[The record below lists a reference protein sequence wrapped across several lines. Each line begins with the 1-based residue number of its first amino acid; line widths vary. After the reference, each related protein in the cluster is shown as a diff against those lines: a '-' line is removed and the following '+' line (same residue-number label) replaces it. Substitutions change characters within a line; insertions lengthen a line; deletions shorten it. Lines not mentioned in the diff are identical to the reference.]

1 MSSIAK
7 EIEEAAALRQRI
19 EEEREKGEEYEEAF
33 RSVYY
38 PLHDVIGGY
47 SDLTLYWV
55 DYMDSIKELGIDD
68 EKVARVYEQ
77 IKKGTIDGKLFG
89 NFASKEEAYEKAREK
104 LINKIENAPDED
116 KKVKAKEELEKFEKA
131 LDIISNATIQERMY
145 CCANNGWSRRNYEG
159 DMKDFFDL
167 AFQKYSKAL
176 LDSYADKLRFYD
188 EYINIIK
195 FNKKLESMSDEEI
208 KKLYISTLN
217 SNKQIETIEQ
227 EIANLESEK
236 EELTNQLEKKKREE
250 EAKLPSIEEIEKQ
263 IKTDEI
269 QLKKVYDGLVFMG
282 IDPEQNQNYITKKE
296 ELEKRKGI
304 KDNPKQAVEFLPE
317 ITELKD
323 KINEINEKLQNQ
335 NSIKESTIKE
345 IAENKESIHNTSREE
360 IENKLRQMSGLD
372 FKALNLLENVDDE
385 KYLSKF
391 RYYLSDNSKDRA
403 VNAIKEYLQFLEQN
417 ISNDEKKLND
427 SKTNI
432 ENIMARIEKQND
444 YIKRTD
450 SRIEQIEEEQKKYDD
465 LLSDAKLN
473 VCSNR
478 WMYITQ
484 DISSYENYANFTQE
498 ELETFN
504 KILELDKAI
513 REAEETHKADYKG
526 GWDFDACCRR
536 AAESMARYENN
547 KARLENE
554 KLSILEKH
562 EIKQKIKNYEKE
574 QSEKEDK
581 YKDETIIQKEKE
593 YKELK
598 DSRDNALE
606 KMRNLVN
613 GYVQKKYPEVYRVG
627 TPSIYVGSDYGG
639 EPVLKIDEYYE
650 EQRTKLGKELN
661 RENVYKD
668 NGCRELKNLNESL
681 KASQEEIHKSEE
693 VIEKLKREKDR
704 FITYID
710 RVETGG
716 LFPGKEARMLYN
728 QLNPDE
734 LDINSP
740 TYESEFNQQ
749 LGIEEET
756 TGKTR

>member
-269 QLKKVYDGLVFMG
+269 QLKKVYDSLVFMG
-282 IDPEQNQNYITKKE
+282 VDPEQNQKYITKKE
-296 ELEKRKGI
+296 ELDKRK
-304 KDNPKQAVEFLPE
+304 KNKHNPKQAVEFLPE
-317 ITELKD
+317 IIELKD
-323 KINEINEKLQNQ
+323 KINKINAQIQTQ
-335 NSIKESTIKE
+335 NSKKEVIIDGSEQKHVE
-345 IAENKESIHNTSREE
+345 EMSREE
-360 IENKLRQMSGLD
+360 IENKLREMSGLD
-372 FKALNLLENVDDE
+372 FKTLKLLEITKAE
-385 KYLSKF
+385 YLSF
-391 RYYLSDNSKDRA
+391 GDSSYED
-403 VNAIKEYLQFLEQN
+403 ILQAA
-417 ISNDEKKLND
+417 D
-427 SKTNI
+427 KTL
-432 ENIMARIEKQND
+432 ARIEKDISDEENKINN
-444 YIKRTD
+444 YKAEI
-450 SRIEQIEEEQKKYDD
+450 SRIPDDIEYHKNHLKTLANEKESLEVQQKQLNALLNDGKIEFYINYEDYLTNGIPDSTKAKLTDEELKTFSEVLKLNNLYHEAETTFPKECGFESLSDFENEEYYARVRKEENESNKKKLKTVDSIIDKVDLKRQIVSYEHKRQKKDNFIIERKEEIGRRLNSYRTAVEKMRELIAKNVKREYPEAYEAYNNTIGRDIYFDCQAGNINSYKNQLQKINNSLNSNEEEQIRYKNG
-465 LLSDAKLN
+465 LTFLN
-473 VCSNR
+473 
-478 WMYITQ
+478 
-484 DISSYENYANFTQE
+484 
-498 ELETFN
+498 
-504 KILELDKAI
+504 DK
-513 REAEETHKADYKG
+513 
-526 GWDFDACCRR
+526 
-536 AAESMARYENN
+536 
-547 KARLENE
+547 LEN
-554 KLSILEKH
+554 LPI
-562 EIKQKIKNYEKE
+562 EI
-574 QSEKEDK
+574 S
-581 YKDETIIQKEKE
+581 
-593 YKELK
+593 
-598 DSRDNALE
+598 
-606 KMRNLVN
+606 
-613 GYVQKKYPEVYRVG
+613 
-627 TPSIYVGSDYGG
+627 
-639 EPVLKIDEYYE
+639 
-650 EQRTKLGKELN
+650 
-661 RENVYKD
+661 
-668 NGCRELKNLNESL
+668 
-681 KASQEEIHKSEE
+681 KSEE
-693 VIEKLKREKDR
+693 KISQLNEEREVIISYKEK
-704 FITYID
+704 
-710 RVETGG
+710 GG
-716 LFPGKEARMLYN
+716 LFPRKEARRLYN

-756 TGKTR
+756 TGKTK